1 MMSITSTADDPKA
14 AESPTGLMPTG
25 LIAPNLTP
33 FNADFSI
40 DTGRYVDHAQRLL
53 ATGCVGLAP
62 FGTTGEALSVGIDE
76 RIATLRAV
84 VDSGVDPARLMPG
97 TGLTN
102 LADTARLTSACMEI
116 GCAGVMVLP
125 PFYYKNV
132 PDEGLYAYL
141 AGLIETVDRDDLRIC
156 LYHIPP
162 VAVVGFPVA
171 VVARL
176 RAAFPEQVVAIKDS
190 SGDWSNVEALFG
202 IDGLAVYPGTELFVI
217 EAMKRGAPGCISAL
231 ANINSR
237 AIADVIESVAAGRLD
252 EAETRQR
259 PVAELRQLVQ
269 EYAPINAQK
278 RLLALETGDD
288 SWAIVRPPLV
298 PLPEARGR
306 ELSQRLAP
314 LR

>member
-1 MMSITSTADDPKA
+1 MSITITADDPKV
-14 AESPTGLMPTG
+14 AESGTGLMPTG

-40 DTGRYVDHAQRLL
+40 DTARYIEHAQFLL
-53 ATGCVGLAP
+53 AAGCVGLAP

-76 RIATLRAV
+76 RIATLQAV
-84 VDSGVDPARLMPG
+84 VDAGVDPARLMPG

-102 LADTARLTSACMEI
+102 LADTARLTTACMDL

-125 PFYYKNV
+125 PFYFKNV
-132 PDEGLYAYL
+132 PDEGLYAYI
-141 AGLIETVDRDDLRIC
+141 AGLIETVDRNDLKIC

-162 VAVVGFPVA
+162 VAVVGFPLA
-171 VVARL
+171 LVARL
-176 RAAFPEQVVAIKDS
+176 RSAFPEQIVAIKDS

-202 IDGLAVYPGTELFVI
+202 VDGLAVYPGTELFVI

-237 AIADVIESVAAGRLD
+237 AIADVIEAFAAGRLD
-252 EAETRQR
+252 EAETLQT

-269 EYAPINAQK
+269 QYAPINAQK
-278 RLLALETGDD
+278 RLLALETGDA

-306 ELSQRLAP
+306 ELLERLAP